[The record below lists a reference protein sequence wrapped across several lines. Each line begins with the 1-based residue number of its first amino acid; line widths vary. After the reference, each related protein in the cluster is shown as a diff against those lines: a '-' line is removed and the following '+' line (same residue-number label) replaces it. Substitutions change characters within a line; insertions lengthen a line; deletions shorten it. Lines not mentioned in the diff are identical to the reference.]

1 MSRFASP
8 VILQLFCSIRPRQ
21 WVKNV
26 VVLAAVVFSEHL
38 LDAAY
43 VVTALS
49 AAGAF
54 VLLSSAI
61 YLVNDLADADAD
73 RLHPDK
79 ARRPIASGELP
90 KPIAASAA
98 VLLLVGGL
106 VCAVLLQR
114 DFAVVALIY
123 AVLNLAYSL
132 GLKRAV
138 LVDILIVAAGFLL
151 RAVGGA
157 VVVDVDISTW
167 FILCT
172 FTLTLFLAAAKRRGE
187 LVRLE
192 GDAPRHRESL
202 GDYDV
207 AYLDQV
213 MSVLASATVVCYALY
228 AMGVGEGGITANRQ
242 MQWTIPFVLYGVLR
256 YMYLVHRGEGDDPT
270 ALLWRDRALQVN
282 LLLWGGLSM
291 GLVYGAR

>member
-1 MSRFASP
+1 MI
-8 VILQLFCSIRPRQ
+8 VQLLRSTRPRQ

-26 VVLAAVVFSEHL
+26 VVLAAVMFSEHL
-38 LDAAY
+38 LDSAY
-43 VVTALS
+43 ILTALA
-49 AAGAF
+49 AAGVF

-61 YLVNDLADADAD
+61 YLVNDLADAEAD
-73 RLHPDK
+73 RHHPDK
-79 ARRPIASGELP
+79 ASRPIASGDLS
-90 KPIAASAA
+90 KPVAATAA
-98 VLLLVGGL
+98 VLLLGGGL
-106 VCAVLLQR
+106 AGAIVLHR
-114 DFAVVALIY
+114 DFVVVALIY

-132 GLKRAV
+132 GLKRAA
-138 LVDILIVAAGFLL
+138 LVDIMIVASGFLL

-172 FTLTLFLAAAKRRGE
+172 FTLTLFLAAGKRRGE

-192 GDAPRHRESL
+192 GEAPRHRESL
-202 GDYDV
+202 GAYDV
-207 AYLDQV
+207 AYLDQI

-291 GLVYGAR
+291 GLVYGMR

>member
-1 MSRFASP
+1 
-8 VILQLFCSIRPRQ
+8 VILPLLRSTRPRH

-26 VVLAAVVFSEHL
+26 VVLAAVTFSEHL
-38 LDAAY
+38 FDVAFVLTAAM
-43 VVTALS
+43 
-49 AAGAF
+49 AAGVF
-54 VLLSSAI
+54 VLLSSAV
-61 YLVNDLADADAD
+61 YLINDLADVEAD

-79 ARRPIASGELP
+79 ATRPIASGDLP
-90 KPIAASAA
+90 RPVAAVAAA
-98 VLLLVGGL
+98 VLVAGGL
-106 VCAVLLQR
+106 AGAAALHT
-114 DFAVVALIY
+114 DFALVAATY
-123 AVLNLAYSL
+123 AALNLAYSL
-132 GLKRAV
+132 GLKRAA
-138 LVDILIVAAGFLL
+138 LVDILMVAAGFLL

-157 VVVDVDISTW
+157 VVIEVDISTW

-187 LVRLE
+187 LVRLA

-202 GDYDV
+202 GAYDV

-213 MSVLASATVVCYALY
+213 MSVLASATLVCYALY
-228 AMGVGEGGITANRQ
+228 AMGVGEGGVTANRQ

-256 YMYLVHRGEGDDPT
+256 YLYLVHRGAGDDPT

-282 LLLWGGLSM
+282 LLLWSAVSM